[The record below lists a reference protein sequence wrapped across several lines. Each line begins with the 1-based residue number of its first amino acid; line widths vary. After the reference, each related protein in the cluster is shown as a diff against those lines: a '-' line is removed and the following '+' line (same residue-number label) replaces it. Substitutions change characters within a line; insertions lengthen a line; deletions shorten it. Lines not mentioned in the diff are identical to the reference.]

1 MVLTRQGGR
10 VLLIVYAA
18 SPCKDVGCR
27 VPGLGGL

>member
-1 MVLTRQGGR
+1 M
-10 VLLIVYAA
+10 LLIVYAA